1 MITNGSR
8 LRKCDGAH
16 ARQNSKKLEQIAAGV
31 DRSIN
36 RLINQAIE
44 NYLEV
49 YDWREKRIRE
59 RLKKAEKGGK
69 FYTTEQINDV
79 IESFKP
85 WWKLHGLMKPF
96 KTSKKIGRY
105 IPEDDPAAAYR
116 VLTKI

>member
-1 MITNGSR
+1 MDQDSGNVMVRMPVKTQKNW
-8 LRKCDGAH
+8 
-16 ARQNSKKLEQIAAGV
+16 NKLLPELN
-31 DRSIN
+31 RSIN
-36 RLINQAIE
+36 RLVNQAIE

-85 WWKLHGLMKPF
+85 
-96 KTSKKIGRY
+96 
-105 IPEDDPAAAYR
+105 
-116 VLTKI
+116 